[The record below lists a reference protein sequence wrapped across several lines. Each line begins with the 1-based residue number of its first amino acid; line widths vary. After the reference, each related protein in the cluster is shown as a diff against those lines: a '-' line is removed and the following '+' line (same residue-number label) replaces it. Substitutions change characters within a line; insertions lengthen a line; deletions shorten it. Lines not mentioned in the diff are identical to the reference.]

1 MPSKRSVPALEP
13 EDGSKEG
20 TPGYLKVVLVEDGIV
35 GFTRTHLSPN
45 SG

>member
-1 MPSKRSVPALEP
+1 MPSKRIVPVLEP

-35 GFTRTHLSPN
+35 GLTRTRSSPN
-45 SG
+45 GG